1 MFSVRTRATDK
12 EAEQQ
17 EDTLRRE
24 SLLNNAWRERA
35 FEEFSSTPE
44 PYRYLLDSHW
54 SWIQPL
60 FNFVYRPAFTRDM
73 KTGGQYYSAAL
84 FNAILSHSVR
94 WCKTE
99 PGMEKLLAPFNEGS
113 SFFQTAVTNVFVNLR
128 TGRSKIP
135 SVQSLLLLSAQ
146 ECGRGNRTQAWLY
159 SGMAFRLID
168 DMGMCIDGQRYTD
181 SAKLSAEDIEIRN
194 RLFWSCF
201 FWDKLIALYFG
212 RAPVLQKSHISPPR
226 VIMDDTAETEL
237 WMPHGL
243 SSPDYPPRQA
253 HSISCFVQMCGLAE
267 ILNQVLIQFYGPTCD
282 LSSPKALACALEQSS
297 KMRVWWRDLP
307 EHLKI
312 TVGALPRQ
320 APPSHIV
327 TLNCL
332 YHTVN
337 ILLHRTLLR
346 LSSSNRAP
354 SDINIDQNPLIQCIS
369 SAASIIALFGL
380 FVRTFGDGHVVLSLA
395 YSLYTATSILLLEL
409 QANPRNPQRYTM
421 ERLSYCLSALERVK
435 KTNPVIATASELI
448 HKELEALGLDIH
460 AYTTLPNAT
469 GDRTGQSL
477 HQPTFVPLSTGSQS
491 SAQKTSSV
499 PDHRNFVFMD
509 ACYLDNDDL
518 TGGMDYDILDMSPSA
533 FEAFTQIEP
542 LSTTMNPGFDFF

>member
-1 MFSVRTRATDK
+1 DGNNRSHIAICSIPTG
-12 EAEQQ
+12 
-17 EDTLRRE
+17 LGY
-24 SLLNNAWRERA
+24 SL
-35 FEEFSSTPE
+35 SSISYTV
-44 PYRYLLDSHW
+44 LLLL
-54 SWIQPL
+54 I
-60 FNFVYRPAFTRDM
+60 TGDM
-73 KTGGQYYSAAL
+73 KTGGLYYSAAL

-212 RAPVLQKSHISPPR
+212 RAPVLQNSHISPPR

-253 HSISCFVQMCGLAE
+253 HSISCFIQMCGLAE

-282 LSSPKALACALEQSS
+282 LSSSKALACALEQSS

-312 TVGALPRQ
+312 NVGALPRQ

-332 YHTVN
+332 YHTIN

-369 SAASIIALFGL
+369 SAASIIALFDL

-509 ACYLDNDDL
+509 ACYLDNNDL